1 MATKF
6 KKKHR
11 HGTCRRCGKR
21 NVMIDEKSLCNKCF
35 PVVLRNAN
43 CEGRTYLEAEHLDR
57 KEWAE
62 NRFLRSG
69 IVDFD
74 AECSLGGFPDEDTW
88 FPTEE
93 EHYEKFM
100 HIIYKF

>member
-1 MATKF
+1 VK
-6 KKKHR
+6 
-11 HGTCRRCGKR
+11 GEPILRRNILTAR
-21 NVMIDEKSLCNKCF
+21 NGQKIV
-35 PVVLRNAN
+35 
-43 CEGRTYLEAEHLDR
+43 
-57 KEWAE
+57 
-62 NRFLRSG
+62 FLRSG